1 MKDGQT
7 HGRENFSKAMSKIR
21 ILIIGLGRIGKIHLA
36 NLQAMDEVEIIG
48 ICDPT
53 DEAKVFSNKAGIRFY
68 QKDFTD
74 IASEVQTDAV
84 VICSPTDT
92 HANYVS
98 LAAKK
103 GIDVFCE
110 KPLDLSL
117 KKVKEVLK
125 IVSES
130 KIKLMLGFNRRFDS
144 EFQSV
149 KEKIVNGHIGDIYT
163 IKITSRDPSPP
174 PINYIKS
181 SGGMFLDMTIHDFDM
196 IRYLTDKEIVEVY
209 AKGDALINPE
219 IVKAGDIDT
228 ALINLTFEDGSMAV
242 IDNCRKAVYGYD
254 QRVEVFGSKGMVQS
268 KNKFDKYTLTF
279 SENGVTSALP
289 QHFFLERYADAY
301 KKEIN
306 HFIDCIRHKKTPDV
320 SGFDGLMSL
329 VLGLCAKESLN
340 CNKPVLVSEI
350 DKT

>member
-1 MKDGQT
+1 M
-7 HGRENFSKAMSKIR
+7 NKIR
-21 ILIIGLGRIGKIHLA
+21 TLIIGLGRIGKIHLG
-36 NLQAMDEVEIIG
+36 NLQAIDEVEIVG

-53 DEAKVFSNKAGIRFY
+53 DEAKVFSNKAGLTFY

-74 IASEVQTDAV
+74 VAGEVQADAI
-84 VICSPTDT
+84 VICSPTNT

-98 LAAKK
+98 IAAKK

-117 KKVKEVLK
+117 EKVKEVLK
-125 IVSES
+125 TVNES

-149 KEKIVNGHIGDIYT
+149 KEKIVKGHIGDIHT

-196 IRYLTDKEIVEVY
+196 IRYLTNKKIVEVY
-209 AKGDALINPE
+209 AKGDALVNPE
-219 IVKAGDIDT
+219 IAKAGDIDT
-228 ALINLTFEDGSMAV
+228 AIINLTFEDGSMAV

-268 KNKFDKYTLTF
+268 KNKFDKYTLTY

-306 HFIDCIRHKKTPDV
+306 HFIDCIRHKKTPEV

>member
-1 MKDGQT
+1 M
-7 HGRENFSKAMSKIR
+7 NKIR
-21 ILIIGLGRIGKIHLA
+21 TLIIGLGRIGKIHLG
-36 NLQAMDEVEIIG
+36 NLQAIDEVEIVG

-53 DEAKVFSNKAGIRFY
+53 DEAKVFSNKAGLTFY

-74 IASEVQTDAV
+74 VAGEIQADAI

-117 KKVKEVLK
+117 KKVKQVLK
-125 IVSES
+125 TVNES

-149 KEKIVNGHIGDIYT
+149 KEKIVNGHIGDIHT

-196 IRYLTDKEIVEVY
+196 IRYLTNKEIVEVY
-209 AKGDALINPE
+209 AKGDALVNPE
-219 IVKAGDIDT
+219 IAKAGDIDT
-228 ALINLTFEDGSMAV
+228 AIINLTFEDGSMAV

-268 KNKFDKYTLTF
+268 KNKFDKYTLTY

-301 KKEIN
+301 KKEID
-306 HFIDCIRHKKTPDV
+306 HFIDCIRHKKTPEV

>member
-1 MKDGQT
+1 M
-7 HGRENFSKAMSKIR
+7 NKIR
-21 ILIIGLGRIGKIHLA
+21 TLIIGLGRIGKIHLG
-36 NLQAMDEVEIIG
+36 NLQAIDEVEIIG

-53 DEAKVFSNKAGIRFY
+53 DEAKVFSNKAGLTFY

-74 IASEVQTDAV
+74 VAGEVQADAI

-98 LAAKK
+98 IAAKK

-117 KKVKEVLK
+117 EKVKQVLK
-125 IVSES
+125 TVNES

-149 KEKIVNGHIGDIYT
+149 KEKIVKGHIGDIHT

-196 IRYLTDKEIVEVY
+196 IRYLTNKKIVEVY
-209 AKGDALINPE
+209 AKGDALVNPE
-219 IVKAGDIDT
+219 IAKAGDIDT
-228 ALINLTFEDGSMAV
+228 AIINLTFEDGSMAV

-268 KNKFDKYTLTF
+268 KNKFDKYTLTY

>member
-1 MKDGQT
+1 M
-7 HGRENFSKAMSKIR
+7 NKIR
-21 ILIIGLGRIGKIHLA
+21 TLIIGLGRIGKIHLG
-36 NLQAMDEVEIIG
+36 NLQAIDEVEIVG

-53 DEAKVFSNKAGIRFY
+53 DEAKVFSNKAGLTFY

-74 IASEVQTDAV
+74 VAGEVQADAI

-98 LAAKK
+98 IAAKK

-117 KKVKEVLK
+117 EKVKEVLK
-125 IVSES
+125 TVNES

-149 KEKIVNGHIGDIYT
+149 KEKIIKGHIGDIHT

-196 IRYLTDKEIVEVY
+196 IRYLTNKEIVEVY
-209 AKGDALINPE
+209 AKGDALVNPE
-219 IVKAGDIDT
+219 IAKAGDIDT
-228 ALINLTFEDGSMAV
+228 AIINLTFEDGSMAV

-268 KNKFDKYTLTF
+268 KNKFDKYTLTY

-301 KKEIN
+301 KKEID
-306 HFIDCIRHKKTPDV
+306 HFIDCIRHKKTPEV

>member
-1 MKDGQT
+1 M
-7 HGRENFSKAMSKIR
+7 NKIR
-21 ILIIGLGRIGKIHLA
+21 TLIIGLGRIGKIHLG
-36 NLQAMDEVEIIG
+36 NLQAIDEVEIVG

-53 DEAKVFSNKAGIRFY
+53 DEAKVFSNKAGLTFY

-74 IASEVQTDAV
+74 VAGEVQADAI

-98 LAAKK
+98 IAAKK

-117 KKVKEVLK
+117 EKVKQVLK
-125 IVSES
+125 TVNES

-149 KEKIVNGHIGDIYT
+149 KEKIVKGHIGDIHI

-181 SGGMFLDMTIHDFDM
+181 SGGMFLDMTIHDFDI
-196 IRYLTDKEIVEVY
+196 IRYLTNKEIVEVY
-209 AKGDALINPE
+209 AKGDALVNPE
-219 IVKAGDIDT
+219 IAKAGDIDT
-228 ALINLTFEDGSMAV
+228 AIINLTFEDGSMAI

-268 KNKFDKYTLTF
+268 KNKFDKYTLTY

>member
-1 MKDGQT
+1 M
-7 HGRENFSKAMSKIR
+7 NKIR
-21 ILIIGLGRIGKIHLA
+21 TLIIGLGRIGKIHLG
-36 NLQAMDEVEIIG
+36 NLQAIDEVEIVG

-53 DEAKVFSNKAGIRFY
+53 DEAKVFSNKAGLTFY

-74 IASEVQTDAV
+74 VAGEVQADAI

-98 LAAKK
+98 IAAKK

-117 KKVKEVLK
+117 EKVKQVLK
-125 IVSES
+125 TVNES

-149 KEKIVNGHIGDIYT
+149 KEKIVKGHIGDIHT

-196 IRYLTDKEIVEVY
+196 IRYLTNKEIVEVY
-209 AKGDALINPE
+209 AKGDALVNPE
-219 IVKAGDIDT
+219 IAKAGDIDT
-228 ALINLTFEDGSMAV
+228 AIINLTFEDGSMAV

-268 KNKFDKYTLTF
+268 KNKFDKYTLTY

>member
-1 MKDGQT
+1 M
-7 HGRENFSKAMSKIR
+7 NKIK

-36 NLQAMDEVEIIG
+36 NLQAKGKVEIVG

-53 DEAKVFSNKAGIRFY
+53 DEAKVFSNKAGFTFY

-74 IASEVQTDAV
+74 IASEVETDAI

-92 HANYVS
+92 HAKYVS
-98 LAAKK
+98 IAAKK

-117 KKVKEVLK
+117 QKVKRILK
-125 IVSES
+125 IVNES

-149 KEKIVNGHIGDIYT
+149 KEKIVNGHIGDIHT

-196 IRYLTDKEIVEVY
+196 IRYLTNKEIVEVY
-209 AKGDALINPE
+209 AKGDALVNPE
-219 IVKAGDIDT
+219 IAKAGDIDT
-228 ALINLTFEDGSMAV
+228 AIINLTFEDCSMAV

-268 KNKFDKYTLTF
+268 KNKFDNYTITYG
-279 SENGVTSALP
+279 EKGVTSPLP

-350 DKT
+350 NKT

>member
-1 MKDGQT
+1 M
-7 HGRENFSKAMSKIR
+7 NKIR
-21 ILIIGLGRIGKIHLA
+21 TLIIGLGRIGKIHLG
-36 NLQAMDEVEIIG
+36 NLQAIDEVEIVG
-48 ICDPT
+48 ISDPT
-53 DEAKVFSNKAGIRFY
+53 DEAKVFSNKAGLAFY

-74 IASEVQTDAV
+74 IASEVQADAI

-117 KKVKEVLK
+117 EKVKQVLK
-125 IVSES
+125 TVNES

-149 KEKIVNGHIGDIYT
+149 KEKIVNGHIGDIHT

-196 IRYLTDKEIVEVY
+196 VRYLTDKEIVEVY
-209 AKGDALINPE
+209 AKGNALINPE
-219 IVKAGDIDT
+219 IAKAGDIDLS
-228 ALINLTFEDGSMAV
+228 LIH
-242 IDNCRKAVYGYD
+242 I
-254 QRVEVFGSKGMVQS
+254 
-268 KNKFDKYTLTF
+268 
-279 SENGVTSALP
+279 
-289 QHFFLERYADAY
+289 
-301 KKEIN
+301 
-306 HFIDCIRHKKTPDV
+306 
-320 SGFDGLMSL
+320 
-329 VLGLCAKESLN
+329 
-340 CNKPVLVSEI
+340 
-350 DKT
+350 

>member
-1 MKDGQT
+1 M
-7 HGRENFSKAMSKIR
+7 NKIR
-21 ILIIGLGRIGKIHLA
+21 ILIIGLGRIGKIHLG
-36 NLQAMDEVEIIG
+36 NLQAIDEVEIVG

-53 DEAKVFSNKAGIRFY
+53 DEAKVFSNKAGLTFY

-74 IASEVQTDAV
+74 VAGEVQADAI

-98 LAAKK
+98 IAAKK

-117 KKVKEVLK
+117 EKVKQVLK
-125 IVSES
+125 TVNES

-149 KEKIVNGHIGDIYT
+149 KEKIVNGHIGDIHT

-196 IRYLTDKEIVEVY
+196 IRYLTNKEIVEVY
-209 AKGDALINPE
+209 AKGNALVNPE
-219 IVKAGDIDT
+219 IAKAGDIDT
-228 ALINLTFEDGSMAV
+228 AIINLTFEDGSMAV

-268 KNKFDKYTLTF
+268 KNKFDKYTLTY

-301 KKEIN
+301 KKEID
-306 HFIDCIRHKKTPDV
+306 HFIDCIRHKKTPEV

>member
-1 MKDGQT
+1 M
-7 HGRENFSKAMSKIR
+7 NKIK
-21 ILIIGLGRIGKIHLA
+21 IFVVGLGRIGKIHLT
-36 NLQAMDEVEIIG
+36 NLQAMDEVEIVG

-53 DEAKVFSNKAGIRFY
+53 DEAKVFSSKAGLKFY
-68 QKDFTD
+68 QKDFRD
-74 IASEVQTDAV
+74 IASEVQADAI

-117 KKVKEVLK
+117 EKVKEVLK
-125 IVSES
+125 TVNES
-130 KIKLMLGFNRRFDS
+130 KIRLMLGFNRRFDS

-149 KEKIVNGHIGDIYT
+149 KEKIVNGHIGDIHT

-174 PINYIKS
+174 PISYIKS

-209 AKGDALINPE
+209 AKGDSLINSE
-219 IVKAGDIDT
+219 IAKAGDIDT
-228 ALINLTFEDGSMAV
+228 AIVNLTFEDGSMAV

-268 KNKFDKYTLTF
+268 KNKFDNHSLTYT
-279 SENGVTSALP
+279 EKGVTSSLP

-306 HFIDCIRHKKTPDV
+306 HFIDCIRHKKTPKV
-320 SGFDGLMSL
+320 SGYDGLMSL
-329 VLGLCAKESLN
+329 LLGLCAKESLN

>member
-1 MKDGQT
+1 M
-7 HGRENFSKAMSKIR
+7 NKIR
-21 ILIIGLGRIGKIHLA
+21 TLIIGLGRIGKIHLG
-36 NLQAMDEVEIIG
+36 NLQAIDEVEIVG

-53 DEAKVFSNKAGIRFY
+53 DEAKVFSNKAGLTFY

-74 IASEVQTDAV
+74 VAGEVQADAI

-98 LAAKK
+98 IAAKK

-117 KKVKEVLK
+117 EKVKQVLK
-125 IVSES
+125 TVNES

-149 KEKIVNGHIGDIYT
+149 KEKIVNGHIGDIHT

-196 IRYLTDKEIVEVY
+196 IRYLTNKKIVEVY
-209 AKGDALINPE
+209 AKGDALVNPE
-219 IVKAGDIDT
+219 IAKAGDIDT
-228 ALINLTFEDGSMAV
+228 AIINLTFEDGSMAV

>member
-1 MKDGQT
+1 M
-7 HGRENFSKAMSKIR
+7 NKIR
-21 ILIIGLGRIGKIHLA
+21 TLIIGLGRIGKIHLG
-36 NLQAMDEVEIIG
+36 NLQAIDEVEIVG

-53 DEAKVFSNKAGIRFY
+53 DEAKVFSNKAGLTFY

-74 IASEVQTDAV
+74 VAGEVQADAI

-98 LAAKK
+98 IAAKK

-117 KKVKEVLK
+117 EKVKQVLK
-125 IVSES
+125 TVNES

-149 KEKIVNGHIGDIYT
+149 KEKIVKGHIGDIHT

-196 IRYLTDKEIVEVY
+196 IRYLTNKEIVEVY
-209 AKGDALINPE
+209 AKGDALVNPE
-219 IVKAGDIDT
+219 IAKAGDIDT
-228 ALINLTFEDGSMAV
+228 AIINLTFEDGSMAV

-268 KNKFDKYTLTF
+268 KNKFDKYTLTY
-279 SENGVTSALP
+279 SENGVTSPLP

-301 KKEIN
+301 KKEID
-306 HFIDCIRHKKTPDV
+306 HFIDCILHKKTPDV

>member
-1 MKDGQT
+1 M
-7 HGRENFSKAMSKIR
+7 NKIR
-21 ILIIGLGRIGKIHLA
+21 TLIIGLGRIGKIHLG
-36 NLQAMDEVEIIG
+36 NLQAIDEVEIVG

-53 DEAKVFSNKAGIRFY
+53 DEAKVFSNKAGLTFY

-74 IASEVQTDAV
+74 VAGEVQADAI

-92 HANYVS
+92 HAKYVS
-98 LAAKK
+98 IAAKK

-117 KKVKEVLK
+117 EKVKQVLK
-125 IVSES
+125 TVNES
-130 KIKLMLGFNRRFDS
+130 KIKLMLGFNRRFDG

-149 KEKIVNGHIGDIYT
+149 KEKIVKGHIGDIHT

-196 IRYLTDKEIVEVY
+196 IRYLTNKKIVEVY
-209 AKGDALINPE
+209 AKGDALVNPE
-219 IVKAGDIDT
+219 IAKAGDIDT
-228 ALINLTFEDGSMAV
+228 AIINLTFEDGSMAV

-268 KNKFDKYTLTF
+268 KNKFDKYTLTY

-306 HFIDCIRHKKTPDV
+306 HFIDCIRHKKTPEV

>member
-1 MKDGQT
+1 M
-7 HGRENFSKAMSKIR
+7 NKIR
-21 ILIIGLGRIGKIHLA
+21 TLIIGLGRIGKIHLG
-36 NLQAMDEVEIIG
+36 NLQAIDEVEIVG

-53 DEAKVFSNKAGIRFY
+53 DEAKVFSNKVGLTFY

-74 IASEVQTDAV
+74 VADQVQADAI
-84 VICSPTDT
+84 VICSPTNT

-98 LAAKK
+98 IAAKK

-117 KKVKEVLK
+117 EKVKQVLK
-125 IVSES
+125 TVNES

-149 KEKIVNGHIGDIYT
+149 KEKIVNGHIGDIHT

-196 IRYLTDKEIVEVY
+196 IRYLTNKEIVEVY
-209 AKGDALINPE
+209 AKGDALVNPE
-219 IVKAGDIDT
+219 IAKAGDIDT
-228 ALINLTFEDGSMAV
+228 AIINLTFEDGSMAV

-268 KNKFDKYTLTF
+268 KNKFDKYTLTY
-279 SENGVTSALP
+279 SENGITSALP

-301 KKEIN
+301 KKEID
-306 HFIDCIRHKKTPDV
+306 HFIDCIRHKKTPEV

>member
-1 MKDGQT
+1 M
-7 HGRENFSKAMSKIR
+7 NKIR
-21 ILIIGLGRIGKIHLA
+21 TLIIGLGRIGKIHLG
-36 NLQAMDEVEIIG
+36 NLQAIDEVEIVG

-53 DEAKVFSNKAGIRFY
+53 DEAKVFSNKAGLTFY

-74 IASEVQTDAV
+74 VAGEVQADAI

-92 HANYVS
+92 HAKYVS
-98 LAAKK
+98 IAAKK

-117 KKVKEVLK
+117 EKVKQVLK
-125 IVSES
+125 TVNES

-149 KEKIVNGHIGDIYT
+149 KEKIVKGHIGDIHT

-196 IRYLTDKEIVEVY
+196 IRYLTNKKIVEVY
-209 AKGDALINPE
+209 AKGDALVNPE
-219 IVKAGDIDT
+219 IAKAGDIDT
-228 ALINLTFEDGSMAV
+228 AIINLTFEDGSMAV

-268 KNKFDKYTLTF
+268 KNKFDKYTLTY

>member
-1 MKDGQT
+1 M
-7 HGRENFSKAMSKIR
+7 NKIK
-21 ILIIGLGRIGKIHLA
+21 IFIVGLGRIGKIHLT
-36 NLQAMDEVEIIG
+36 NLQAMDEVEIVG

-53 DEAKVFSNKAGIRFY
+53 DEAKDFSNKAGFKFY

-74 IASEVQTDAV
+74 VAGEIQADAI

-92 HANYVS
+92 HAKYVS
-98 LAAKK
+98 IAAKK

-117 KKVKEVLK
+117 EKVKQVLK
-125 IVSES
+125 TVNES

-149 KEKIVNGHIGDIYT
+149 KEKIVKGHIGDIHT

-196 IRYLTDKEIVEVY
+196 IRYLTNKKIVEVY
-209 AKGDALINPE
+209 AKGDVLVNPE
-219 IVKAGDIDT
+219 IATAGDIDT
-228 ALINLTFEDGSMAV
+228 AIINLTFEDGSMAV

-268 KNKFDKYTLTF
+268 KNKFDKYTIIY

>member
-1 MKDGQT
+1 M
-7 HGRENFSKAMSKIR
+7 NKIR

-36 NLQAMDEVEIIG
+36 NLQAKGEVEIVG

-53 DEAKVFSNKAGIRFY
+53 DEAKVFSNKAGLTFY

-74 IASEVQTDAV
+74 VAGEVQADAI

-98 LAAKK
+98 IAAKK

-117 KKVKEVLK
+117 EKVKQVLK
-125 IVSES
+125 TVNES

-149 KEKIVNGHIGDIYT
+149 KEKIVNGHIGDIHT

-196 IRYLTDKEIVEVY
+196 IRYLTNKEIIEVY
-209 AKGDALINPE
+209 AKGDALVNPE
-219 IVKAGDIDT
+219 IAKAGDIDS
-228 ALINLTFEDGSMAV
+228 AIINLTFEDGSLAV

-268 KNKFDKYTLTF
+268 KNKFDKYTLTY

-306 HFIDCIRHKKTPDV
+306 HFIDCIRHKKTPEV

>member
-1 MKDGQT
+1 MK
-7 HGRENFSKAMSKIR
+7 KIK
-21 ILIIGLGRIGKIHLA
+21 IFIVGLGRIGKIHLT
-36 NLQAMDEVEIIG
+36 NLQAMDEVEIVG

-53 DEAKVFSNKAGIRFY
+53 DEAKVFSNKAGFKFY

-74 IASEVQTDAV
+74 IASEIQADAI

-103 GIDVFCE
+103 GLDVFCE

-117 KKVKEVLK
+117 EKVKQVLK
-125 IVSES
+125 SVNES

-149 KEKIVNGHIGDIYT
+149 KEKIVNGNIGHIHT

-196 IRYLTDKEIVEVY
+196 IRYLTNKEIVEVY
-209 AKGDALINPE
+209 AKGDALVNPE
-219 IVKAGDIDT
+219 IAKVGDIDT
-228 ALINLTFEDGSMAV
+228 AIINLTFEDGSMAL

-268 KNKFDKYTLTF
+268 KNKFDNYTLTY

-301 KKEIN
+301 KKEMD
-306 HFIDCIRHKKTPDV
+306 HFIDCIRNKKKPEV
-320 SGFDGLMSL
+320 SGYDGLMSL
-329 VLGLCAKESLN
+329 MLGLCAKESLN
-340 CNKPVLVSEI
+340 SNKPVFLSEI

>member
-1 MKDGQT
+1 MK
-7 HGRENFSKAMSKIR
+7 KIK
-21 ILIIGLGRIGKIHLA
+21 IFIVGLGRIGKIHLT
-36 NLQAMDEVEIIG
+36 NLQAMDEVEIVG

-53 DEAKVFSNKAGIRFY
+53 DEAKDFSNKAGFKFY

-74 IASEVQTDAV
+74 VAGEIQADAI

-98 LAAKK
+98 IAAKK

-117 KKVKEVLK
+117 EKVKQVLK
-125 IVSES
+125 TVNES

-149 KEKIVNGHIGDIYT
+149 KEKIVKGHIGDIHT

-196 IRYLTDKEIVEVY
+196 IRYLTNKKIVEVY
-209 AKGDALINPE
+209 AKGDALVNPE
-219 IVKAGDIDT
+219 IAKAGDIDT
-228 ALINLTFEDGSMAV
+228 AIINLTFEDGSMAV

-268 KNKFDKYTLTF
+268 KNKFDKYTIIY

>member
-1 MKDGQT
+1 M
-7 HGRENFSKAMSKIR
+7 NKIR
-21 ILIIGLGRIGKIHLA
+21 TLIIGLGRIGKIHLG
-36 NLQAMDEVEIIG
+36 NLQAIDEVEIVG

-53 DEAKVFSNKAGIRFY
+53 DEAKVFSNKAGLTFY

-74 IASEVQTDAV
+74 VAGEVQADAI

-98 LAAKK
+98 IAAKK

-117 KKVKEVLK
+117 EKVKQVLK
-125 IVSES
+125 TVNES

-149 KEKIVNGHIGDIYT
+149 KEKIVNNHIGDIHI

-196 IRYLTDKEIVEVY
+196 IRYLTNKEIVEVY
-209 AKGDALINPE
+209 AKGDALVNPE
-219 IVKAGDIDT
+219 IAKAGDIDT
-228 ALINLTFEDGSMAV
+228 AIINLTFEDGSMAV

-268 KNKFDKYTLTF
+268 KNKFDKYTLTY

>member
-1 MKDGQT
+1 M
-7 HGRENFSKAMSKIR
+7 NKIR

-36 NLQAMDEVEIIG
+36 NLQAKGEVEIVG

-53 DEAKVFSNKAGIRFY
+53 DEAKVFSNKAGLTFY

-74 IASEVQTDAV
+74 IASEVETDAII
-84 VICSPTDT
+84 ICSPTDT

-98 LAAKK
+98 IAAKK

-117 KKVKEVLK
+117 KKVKQVLK
-125 IVSES
+125 IVNES

-181 SGGMFLDMTIHDFDM
+181 SGGIFLDMTIHDFDM
-196 IRYLTDKEIVEVY
+196 IRYLTNKEIVEVY
-209 AKGDALINPE
+209 AKGDALVNPE
-219 IVKAGDIDT
+219 IAKAGDIDT
-228 ALINLTFEDGSMAV
+228 AIINLTFEDGSMAV

-268 KNKFDKYTLTF
+268 KNKFDKYTLTY

-306 HFIDCIRHKKTPDV
+306 HFIDCIRHKKTPEV

>member
-1 MKDGQT
+1 M
-7 HGRENFSKAMSKIR
+7 NKIR
-21 ILIIGLGRIGKIHLA
+21 TLIIGLGRIGKIHLG
-36 NLQAMDEVEIIG
+36 NLQAIDEVEIVG

-53 DEAKVFSNKAGIRFY
+53 DEAKVFSNKAGLTFY

-74 IASEVQTDAV
+74 VADQVQADAI

-98 LAAKK
+98 IAAKK

-117 KKVKEVLK
+117 EKVKQVLK
-125 IVSES
+125 TVNES

-149 KEKIVNGHIGDIYT
+149 KEKIINGHIGDIHT

-196 IRYLTDKEIVEVY
+196 IRYLTNKEIVEVY
-209 AKGDALINPE
+209 AKGDALVNPE
-219 IVKAGDIDT
+219 IAKAGDIDT
-228 ALINLTFEDGSMAV
+228 AIINLTFEDGSMAV

-268 KNKFDKYTLTF
+268 KNKFDKYTLTY

-301 KKEIN
+301 KKEID
-306 HFIDCIRHKKTPDV
+306 HFIDCIRHKKTPEV

-350 DKT
+350 EKT

>member
-1 MKDGQT
+1 M
-7 HGRENFSKAMSKIR
+7 NKIR
-21 ILIIGLGRIGKIHLA
+21 TLIIGLGRIGKIHLG
-36 NLQAMDEVEIIG
+36 NLQAIDEVEIVG

-53 DEAKVFSNKAGIRFY
+53 DEAKVFSNKAGLTFY

-74 IASEVQTDAV
+74 VAGEIQADAI

-98 LAAKK
+98 IAAKK

-117 KKVKEVLK
+117 EKVKQVLK
-125 IVSES
+125 TVNES

-149 KEKIVNGHIGDIYT
+149 KEKIVKGHIGDIHT

-196 IRYLTDKEIVEVY
+196 IRYLTNKKIVEVY
-209 AKGDALINPE
+209 AKGDALVNPE
-219 IVKAGDIDT
+219 IAKAGDIDT
-228 ALINLTFEDGSMAV
+228 AIINLTFEDGSMAV

-268 KNKFDKYTLTF
+268 KNKFDKYTLTY

>member
-1 MKDGQT
+1 M
-7 HGRENFSKAMSKIR
+7 NKIR
-21 ILIIGLGRIGKIHLA
+21 ILIIGLGRIGKIHLG
-36 NLQAMDEVEIIG
+36 NLQAIDEVEIVG

-53 DEAKVFSNKAGIRFY
+53 DEAKVFSNKAGLTFY

-74 IASEVQTDAV
+74 VASEVQTDAI

-98 LAAKK
+98 IAAKK

-117 KKVKEVLK
+117 KKVKQVLK
-125 IVSES
+125 IVNES

-149 KEKIVNGHIGDIYT
+149 KEKIVNGHIGDIHT

-196 IRYLTDKEIVEVY
+196 IRYLTNKEIVEVY
-209 AKGDALINPE
+209 AKGDALVNPE
-219 IVKAGDIDT
+219 IAKAGDIDT
-228 ALINLTFEDGSMAV
+228 AIINLTFEDGSMAV

-268 KNKFDKYTLTF
+268 KNKFDKYTLTY
-279 SENGVTSALP
+279 SEKGVTSALP

-301 KKEIN
+301 KKEID
-306 HFIDCIRHKKTPDV
+306 HFIDCIRHKKTPEV

>member
-1 MKDGQT
+1 M
-7 HGRENFSKAMSKIR
+7 NKIR
-21 ILIIGLGRIGKIHLA
+21 TLIIGLGRIGKIHLG
-36 NLQAMDEVEIIG
+36 NLQAIDEVEIVG

-53 DEAKVFSNKAGIRFY
+53 DEAKVFSNKAGLTFY

-74 IASEVQTDAV
+74 VAGEIQADAI

-98 LAAKK
+98 IAAKK

-117 KKVKEVLK
+117 EKVKQVLNT
-125 IVSES
+125 VNES

-149 KEKIVNGHIGDIYT
+149 KEKIVNGHIGDIHT

-196 IRYLTDKEIVEVY
+196 IRYLTNKEIVEVY
-209 AKGDALINPE
+209 AKGDALVNPE
-219 IVKAGDIDT
+219 IAKAGDIDT
-228 ALINLTFEDGSMAV
+228 AIINLTFEDGSMAV

-268 KNKFDKYTLTF
+268 KNKFDKYTLTY

-301 KKEIN
+301 KKEID
-306 HFIDCIRHKKTPDV
+306 HFIDCIRHKKTPEV

-329 VLGLCAKESLN
+329 LLGLCAKESLN

>member
-1 MKDGQT
+1 M
-7 HGRENFSKAMSKIR
+7 NKIR
-21 ILIIGLGRIGKIHLA
+21 TLIIGLGRIGKIHLG
-36 NLQAMDEVEIIG
+36 NLQAIDEVEIVG

-53 DEAKVFSNKAGIRFY
+53 DEAKVFSNKAGLTFY

-74 IASEVQTDAV
+74 VADQVQADAI

-98 LAAKK
+98 IAAKK

-117 KKVKEVLK
+117 EKVKQVLK
-125 IVSES
+125 TVNES

-149 KEKIVNGHIGDIYT
+149 KEKIVNGHIGDIHT

-196 IRYLTDKEIVEVY
+196 IRYLTNKEIVEVY
-209 AKGDALINPE
+209 AKGDALVNPE
-219 IVKAGDIDT
+219 IAKAGDIDT
-228 ALINLTFEDGSMAV
+228 AIINLTFEDGSMAV

-268 KNKFDKYTLTF
+268 KNKFDKYTLTY

-306 HFIDCIRHKKTPDV
+306 HFIDCIRHKKTPEV

>member
-1 MKDGQT
+1 M
-7 HGRENFSKAMSKIR
+7 NKIR
-21 ILIIGLGRIGKIHLA
+21 TLIIGLGRIGKIHLG
-36 NLQAMDEVEIIG
+36 NLQAIDEVEIVG

-53 DEAKVFSNKAGIRFY
+53 DEAKVFSNKAGLTFY

-74 IASEVQTDAV
+74 VAGEVQADAI

-98 LAAKK
+98 IAAKK

-117 KKVKEVLK
+117 EKVKQVLK
-125 IVSES
+125 TVNES

-149 KEKIVNGHIGDIYT
+149 KEKIVNNHIGDIHI

-196 IRYLTDKEIVEVY
+196 IRYLTNKEIVEVY
-209 AKGDALINPE
+209 AKGDALVNPE
-219 IVKAGDIDT
+219 IAKAGDIDT
-228 ALINLTFEDGSMAV
+228 AIINLTFEDGSMAV

>member
-1 MKDGQT
+1 M
-7 HGRENFSKAMSKIR
+7 NKIR
-21 ILIIGLGRIGKIHLA
+21 TLIIGLGRIGKIHLG
-36 NLQAMDEVEIIG
+36 NLQAIDEVEIVG

-53 DEAKVFSNKAGIRFY
+53 DEAKVFSNKAGLTFY

-74 IASEVQTDAV
+74 VAGEVQADAI
-84 VICSPTDT
+84 VICSPTNT

-98 LAAKK
+98 IAAKK

-117 KKVKEVLK
+117 EKVKEVLK
-125 IVSES
+125 TVNES

-149 KEKIVNGHIGDIYT
+149 KEKIVKGHIGDIHI

-181 SGGMFLDMTIHDFDM
+181 SGGMFLDMTIHDFDI
-196 IRYLTDKEIVEVY
+196 IRYLTNKEIVEVY
-209 AKGDALINPE
+209 AKGDALVNPE
-219 IVKAGDIDT
+219 IAKAGDIDT
-228 ALINLTFEDGSMAV
+228 AIINLTFEDGSMAV

-268 KNKFDKYTLTF
+268 KNKFDKYTLTY

-306 HFIDCIRHKKTPDV
+306 HFIDCIRHKKTPEV

>member
-1 MKDGQT
+1 M
-7 HGRENFSKAMSKIR
+7 NKIR
-21 ILIIGLGRIGKIHLA
+21 TLIIGLGRIGKIHLG
-36 NLQAMDEVEIIG
+36 NLQAIDEVEIVG

-53 DEAKVFSNKAGIRFY
+53 DEAKVFSNKAGLTFY

-74 IASEVQTDAV
+74 VAGEVQADAI

-98 LAAKK
+98 IAAKK

-117 KKVKEVLK
+117 EKVKEVLK
-125 IVSES
+125 TVNES

-149 KEKIVNGHIGDIYT
+149 KEKIIKGHIGDIHT

-196 IRYLTDKEIVEVY
+196 IRYLTNKKIVEVY
-209 AKGDALINPE
+209 AKGDALVNPE
-219 IVKAGDIDT
+219 IAKAGDIDT
-228 ALINLTFEDGSMAV
+228 AIINLTFEDGSMAV

-268 KNKFDKYTLTF
+268 KNKFDKYTLTY

-340 CNKPVLVSEI
+340 CNKPVHVSEI

>member
-1 MKDGQT
+1 M
-7 HGRENFSKAMSKIR
+7 NKIK

-36 NLQAMDEVEIIG
+36 NLQAKGEVEIVG

-53 DEAKVFSNKAGIRFY
+53 DEAKVFSNKAGFTFY

-74 IASEVQTDAV
+74 IASEVETDAI

-92 HANYVS
+92 HAKYVS
-98 LAAKK
+98 IAAKK

-117 KKVKEVLK
+117 EKVKQVLK
-125 IVSES
+125 TVNES

-149 KEKIVNGHIGDIYT
+149 KEKIVNGHIGDIHT

-196 IRYLTDKEIVEVY
+196 IRYLTNKEIIEVY
-209 AKGDALINPE
+209 AKGDALVNPE
-219 IVKAGDIDT
+219 IAKAGDIDT
-228 ALINLTFEDGSMAV
+228 AIINLTFEDGSMAV

-268 KNKFDKYTLTF
+268 KNKFDKYTLTY

-306 HFIDCIRHKKTPDV
+306 HFIDCIRHKKTPEV

>member
-1 MKDGQT
+1 M
-7 HGRENFSKAMSKIR
+7 NKIR
-21 ILIIGLGRIGKIHLA
+21 TLIIGLGRIGKIHLG
-36 NLQAMDEVEIIG
+36 NLQAIDEVEIVG

-53 DEAKVFSNKAGIRFY
+53 DEAKVFSNKAGLTFY

-74 IASEVQTDAV
+74 VAGEVQADAI
-84 VICSPTDT
+84 VICSPTNT

-98 LAAKK
+98 IAAKK

-117 KKVKEVLK
+117 EKVKEVLK
-125 IVSES
+125 TVNES

-149 KEKIVNGHIGDIYT
+149 KEKIVKGHIGDIHI

-181 SGGMFLDMTIHDFDM
+181 SGGMFLDMTIHDFDI
-196 IRYLTDKEIVEVY
+196 IRYLTNKEIVEVY
-209 AKGDALINPE
+209 AKGDALVNPE
-219 IVKAGDIDT
+219 IAKAGDIDT
-228 ALINLTFEDGSMAV
+228 AIINLTFEDGSMAV

-268 KNKFDKYTLTF
+268 KNKFDKYTLTYT
-279 SENGVTSALP
+279 ENGVTSALP

-306 HFIDCIRHKKTPDV
+306 HFIDCIRHKKTPEV

>member
-1 MKDGQT
+1 ML
-7 HGRENFSKAMSKIR
+7 R
-21 ILIIGLGRIGKIHLA
+21 IIHFY
-36 NLQAMDEVEIIG
+36 
-48 ICDPT
+48 T
-53 DEAKVFSNKAGIRFY
+53 FY

-74 IASEVQTDAV
+74 IASEVETDAI

-92 HANYVS
+92 HAKYVS
-98 LAAKK
+98 IAAKK
-103 GIDVFCE
+103 GIDVICE

-117 KKVKEVLK
+117 KKVKQVLK
-125 IVSES
+125 TVNES

-149 KEKIVNGHIGDIYT
+149 KEKIVNGHIGDIHT

-196 IRYLTDKEIVEVY
+196 IRYLTNKEIVEVY
-209 AKGDALINPE
+209 AKGDALVNPE
-219 IVKAGDIDT
+219 IAKAGDIDT
-228 ALINLTFEDGSMAV
+228 AIINLTFEDGSMAV
-242 IDNCRKAVYGYD
+242 IDNSRKAVYGYD

-268 KNKFDKYTLTF
+268 KNKFDKYTLTY

-301 KKEIN
+301 KKEID
-306 HFIDCIRHKKTPDV
+306 HFIDCILHKKTPEV

-340 CNKPVLVSEI
+340 YNKPVLVSEI